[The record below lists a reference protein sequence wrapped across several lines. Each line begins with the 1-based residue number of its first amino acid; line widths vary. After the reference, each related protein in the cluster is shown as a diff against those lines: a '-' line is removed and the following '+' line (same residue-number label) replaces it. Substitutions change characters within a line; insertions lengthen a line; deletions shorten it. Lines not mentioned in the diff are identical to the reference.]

1 MLVCLLNIGNKINE
15 EYIYKRMKMNK
26 RVLSMIGGAAFCCM
40 VTTSVIQTEASETEL
55 RKVDGSYLT
64 TEDSSTGTTA
74 NGMEKGIHLMTG
86 DCTISKAGRGKVYA
100 YASTT
105 ANHEVNYIAT
115 IVYVDRYLE
124 DVDEWGYVTSWM
136 EDVENDVYMST
147 AKTVYVDGGYFYRVR
162 ARHIAGNESPYEETA
177 SVTNG
182 IWVN

>member
-1 MLVCLLNIGNKINE
+1 
-15 EYIYKRMKMNK
+15 MNK

-64 TEDSSTGTTA
+64 MEDSSTGSTS

-105 ANHEVNYIAT
+105 AEHEVNYIAT

-124 DVDEWGYVTSWM
+124 DVDEWGQVDWWM
-136 EDVENDVYMST
+136 EKTENDIFLST
-147 AKTVYVDGGYFYRVR
+147 AKTVYVDGGYYYRVR
-162 ARHIAGNESPYEETA
+162 APHIAGTEYPSEETA
-177 SVTNG
+177 SFTDG
-182 IWVN
+182 IFVK

>member
-1 MLVCLLNIGNKINE
+1 
-15 EYIYKRMKMNK
+15 
-26 RVLSMIGGAAFCCM
+26 
-40 VTTSVIQTEASETEL
+40 
-55 RKVDGSYLT
+55 
-64 TEDSSTGTTA
+64 
-74 NGMEKGIHLMTG
+74 MTG

-162 ARHIAGNESPYEETA
+162 AHHIAGNESPYEETA

>member
-1 MLVCLLNIGNKINE
+1 
-15 EYIYKRMKMNK
+15 MNK
-26 RVLSMIGGAAFCCM
+26 RVLSLIGGLAFCSI
-40 VTTSVIQTEASETEL
+40 VTTSVMQTEASEAKL

-64 TEDSSTGTTA
+64 MEDSSTGSTEDDKT
-74 NGMEKGIHLMTG
+74 KGIHLMTG

-105 ANHEVNYIAT
+105 AEHEVNYIAT

-124 DVDEWGYVTSWM
+124 DVDEWGQVDWWM
-136 EDVENDVYMST
+136 EKTENDIFLST

-162 ARHIAGNESPYEETA
+162 AHHIAGNEYPYEETA